1 MSVIA
6 EIDLDTDRLA
16 FADALAAVPQIE
28 FDLEREFATGSATPV
43 VFMWARGDPADLDRF
58 ERALDDDA
66 TATDIRRLNDHGEQR
81 LYRMR
86 LTGEAPAIT
95 VPVWIELGAA
105 RLAMRYLDGHWRAR
119 MRFPD
124 RGSLSEFRDFCER
137 EDLGF
142 RLYRLCED
150 DGHGEVPG
158 DGLTDCQREALRLA
172 ADRGYFDLPRRTSL
186 AELADD
192 LDISDQAVSE
202 RLRRGCARLIN
213 QHVD

>member
-6 EIDLDTDRLA
+6 EIGLDTDRLA
-16 FADALAAVPQIE
+16 FADALAAVPGIE
-28 FDLEREFATGSATPV
+28 FDLEREFATGSRTPV
-43 VFMWARGDPADLDRF
+43 VFMWAHASPEDLDRF
-58 ERALDDDA
+58 ERALDDDP
-66 TATDIRRLNDHGEQR
+66 TATDIRQLNDHGEQR

-86 LTGEAPAIT
+86 FTGEAPVTTA
-95 VPVWIELGAA
+95 PVWVDLGAA
-105 RLAMRYLDGHWRAR
+105 RLAMRYFDGHWRAR

-124 RGSLSEFRDFCER
+124 RETLSEFRAFCED
-137 EDLGF
+137 EGLGF
-142 RLYRLCED
+142 RLVRLCED
-150 DGHGEVPG
+150 DGRGGVPG
-158 DGLTDCQREALRLA
+158 NGLTDCQREALRLA

-202 RLRRGCARLIN
+202 RLRRGCARLIR